1 MICLNLPN
9 NPTGTTLNHEEMQQL
24 IQICKKHDLYV
35 LVDEIYRGLYQEES
49 ISDLYEKGI
58 ATSGLSKVL
67 STPGLRI
74 GWIKTKDK
82 ELIRLINERRDY
94 SIISSGPINDYL
106 GALTLK
112 YSKEILSR
120 NREILEEN
128 KCYLKEWLK
137 AHPHLSCVIPKYG
150 TVCFLKYDYQ
160 IDSNTF
166 CEKLQ
171 EETGVFFVPGCCF
184 DVENHL
190 RFGLANDPQIVK
202 EGLEVFS
209 NWLKKLDTS
218 R

>member
-1 MICLNLPN
+1 MFLLMKSI
-9 NPTGTTLNHEEMQQL
+9 EDF
-24 IQICKKHDLYV
+24 IKKN
-35 LVDEIYRGLYQEES
+35 
-49 ISDLYEKGI
+49 LYEKGI

-112 YSKEILSR
+112 YSKEILKR

-150 TVCFLKYDYQ
+150 TVCFLKYDYK

-190 RFGLANDPQIVK
+190 RFGLANDSQIVK

>member
-9 NPTGTTLNHEEMQQL
+9 NPTGTTLDHEEMQQL

-58 ATSGLSKVL
+58 ATSGLSKVFINSL
-67 STPGLRI
+67 DFCI

-112 YSKEILSR
+112 YSKR
-120 NREILEEN
+120 NFI
-128 KCYLKEWLK
+128 
-137 AHPHLSCVIPKYG
+137 
-150 TVCFLKYDYQ
+150 
-160 IDSNTF
+160 
-166 CEKLQ
+166 
-171 EETGVFFVPGCCF
+171 
-184 DVENHL
+184 
-190 RFGLANDPQIVK
+190 
-202 EGLEVFS
+202 
-209 NWLKKLDTS
+209 
-218 R
+218 

>member
-1 MICLNLPN
+1 MWKSNKRCRVFVWICLLF
-9 NPTGTTLNHEEMQQL
+9 
-24 IQICKKHDLYV
+24 
-35 LVDEIYRGLYQEES
+35 
-49 ISDLYEKGI
+49 
-58 ATSGLSKVL
+58 
-67 STPGLRI
+67 
-74 GWIKTKDK
+74 
-82 ELIRLINERRDY
+82 RLINERRDY

-112 YSKEILSR
+112 YSKEILTR

-128 KCYLKEWLK
+128 KNYLKKWLK
-137 AHPHLSCVIPKYG
+137 GHPHLSCVIPEYG

-166 CEKLQ
+166 CETLQ

-190 RFGLANDPQIVK
+190 RFGLANAPQLVK

>member
-9 NPTGTTLNHEEMQQL
+9 NPTGTTLDHEEMQQL

-67 STPGLRI
+67 STPGLRV

-112 YSKEILSR
+112 YSKEILKR

-150 TVCFLKYDYQ
+150 TVCFLKYDYK

-190 RFGLANDPQIVK
+190 RFGLANDSQIVK